1 MLKVSQSYCRIVFK
15 NARSLRTDERMNPVE
30 TYTDYLKKQITDIIL
45 ETTDEKLLSTI
56 YAILMEHVIQETQPT
71 HS

>member
-1 MLKVSQSYCRIVFK
+1 M
-15 NARSLRTDERMNPVE
+15 E

-56 YAILMEHVIQETQPT
+56 YAILMEHVIQETLQAHP
-71 HS
+71 